1 MTNRIALAALA
12 LSLLAAPSFAA
23 DRQQAG
29 AAPKLSLS
37 EVDARVRE
45 NGYPSV
51 RAIEL
56 KRDGN
61 YEVKAIDAENRRV
74 ELRVDGNTG
83 AFLTADSGRG
93 RSDRDGH
100 RGRDGYH
107 ERDGHHERDSG
118 RHHEQRR

>member
-1 MTNRIALAALA
+1 MKNRIALAALA
-12 LSLLAAPSFAA
+12 LSLLAAPSIAA
-23 DRQQAG
+23 DRSQAG

-61 YEVKAIDAENRRV
+61 YEVKALDAENRRV

-83 AFLTADSGRG
+83 AFLTADAGRG

-100 RGRDGYH
+100 RG
-107 ERDGHHERDSG
+107 RDGHHERDSG

>member
-1 MTNRIALAALA
+1 MKNRIALAALA

-23 DRQQAG
+23 DRPQAG
-29 AAPKLSLS
+29 TAPKLTLS
-37 EVDARVRE
+37 EIDARVRE

-61 YEVKAIDAENRRV
+61 YEVKAVDAENRRV

-83 AFLTADSGRG
+83 AFLMADSGRG
-93 RSDRDGH
+93 RDGRHDRDGH
-100 RGRDGYH
+100 G
-107 ERDGHHERDSG
+107 ERDGHHGRDSG
-118 RHHEQRR
+118 RHHDQRR

>member
-1 MTNRIALAALA
+1 MKNRIALAALA

-23 DRQQAG
+23 DRPQAG
-29 AAPKLSLS
+29 TAPKLTLS
-37 EVDARVRE
+37 EIDARVRE

-61 YEVKAIDAENRRV
+61 YEVKAVDAENRRV

-83 AFLTADSGRG
+83 AFLMADSGRG
-93 RSDRDGH
+93 RGERHDRDGH
-100 RGRDGYH
+100 G
-107 ERDGHHERDSG
+107 ERDGHNGRDSG
-118 RHHEQRR
+118 RHHDQRR